1 MNSITAGNYTNFIP
15 VLELVKSIKQDNE
28 AAFNAVFLQFR
39 DKVFRYF
46 FKKTESE
53 EDARDLLQTTFLRL
67 WQYRHSMNEGYS
79 IDQHLFNIAKTV
91 YIDFLRKKQV
101 LVYPSV
107 MPEKESHSPNQ
118 PTWDIER
125 RLHQVLDTM
134 PTARRQAFVLHK
146 MYGYSHKEIA
156 HQMSITAKAV
166 ENHIAKAV
174 KELKKHLQHF
184 SIIFFIAGGILL
196 SGSYYLLV

>member
-1 MNSITAGNYTNFIP
+1 MYYITEGIYTNFIP
-15 VLELVKSIKQDNE
+15 VLELVKSIKQGNE
-28 AAFNAVFLQFR
+28 TAFNAVFQQFR

-46 FKKTESE
+46 MKKTESE

-67 WQYRHSMNEGYS
+67 WQYRHSMNGDYT

-107 MPEKESHSPNQ
+107 MPEQETPSPKQ
-118 PTWDIER
+118 PAWDLER

-134 PTARRQAFVLHK
+134 PRARRQAFLLHK
-146 MYGYSHKEIA
+146 IQGYSHKEIA
-156 HQMSITAKAV
+156 AEMNITAKAV

-174 KELKKHLQHF
+174 SALRKHLQHF
-184 SIIFFIAGGILL
+184 SIIFFMAGGIFL
-196 SGSYYLLV
+196 SGSYYLLA